1 MVRKVAIV
9 GGGVVGLT
17 TAVVIAENLKDV
29 QVTVISDKWSPETT
43 GDGSAGFLT
52 PYLLGDMPVQTLR
65 EWCQKSFEIF
75 QEIFQSELAVE
86 CGLGLFPVYWLYPN
100 GPAEEPVYKDLF
112 IDYRPMTQKEL
123 SIFPSRFR
131 HGVAM
136 TTFFIECTKF
146 LPVLMKRIQKK
157 GGRFIEKKIH
167 NFSELA
173 GSYDVVI
180 NCTGLGSRNLVP
192 DPEVT
197 PIRGQVMKVRAPWI
211 KHCIVI
217 DPDYYIIPNSDE
229 TTLGGTRQKD
239 DWNLEVSP
247 EDRQRIWENCT
258 DVMPCLKEARILRD
272 WVGLRPYRPTPR
284 IERESIK
291 TKKGNL
297 EVIHN
302 YGHGGCGVM
311 LSWGCAY
318 HVLGLLREVLEHPY
332 SNEKQTSPSY
342 SRSKI

>member
-86 CGLGLFPVYWLYPN
+86 CGLGLFPVYWLYHI

-197 PIRGQVMKVRAPWI
+197 PIRGQVMKKNWARL
-211 KHCIVI
+211 K
-217 DPDYYIIPNSDE
+217 
-229 TTLGGTRQKD
+229 GG
-239 DWNLEVSP
+239 
-247 EDRQRIWENCT
+247 
-258 DVMPCLKEARILRD
+258 
-272 WVGLRPYRPTPR
+272 PYRPTPR